1 MGALWWWIWELS
13 AREIVETL
21 SEVEVV
27 GDPAVV
33 NSVQTSDLMEIVLD
47 ASDLGPLESL
57 RAQRERQRHQP
68 GFGQLVGRTR
78 VYLRREFTEDGENE
92 MYLMDLGPDGRVRRQ
107 VVISADGYAVAETP
121 DSWLF
126 NPPFDLYDPEWAPF
140 ETTSDDFEAA
150 WEEAIR
156 PQGSRRPRS
165 RGE

>member
-92 MYLMDLGPDGRVRRQ
+92 TTRSGRPSRPLQMTSKQLGKRPFGRRDRADLARVVSDQLDYNVDVRADSSWRRR
-107 VVISADGYAVAETP
+107 E
-121 DSWLF
+121 
-126 NPPFDLYDPEWAPF
+126 
-140 ETTSDDFEAA
+140 
-150 WEEAIR
+150 
-156 PQGSRRPRS
+156 
-165 RGE
+165 